1 MVSSCE
7 RLVPLPK
14 VADSTDGR
22 FVTPS
27 LAAGPSLS
35 VTDPINFL
43 GHDPA
48 DATGNT
54 RSNAAN
60 PLADLDVQGYVVTA
74 SLV

>member
-27 LAAGPSLS
+27 SAPGPSLS

-48 DATGNT
+48 DATGKT
-54 RSNAAN
+54 RSNPAN
-60 PLADLDVQGYVVTA
+60 PLADLDVQGYVVSA